1 MNNAIYRA
9 SLDIHDTNS
18 QELFRFKK
26 GDSARVIHFCL
37 TECGKPYKITDG
49 CTATLRAKKPDG
61 TVLYNTCT
69 VSNDTITY
77 TLTNQTSSAVGISKC
92 EITLYDADKNQIT
105 SPRFE
110 ILIDDTV
117 YSDNEIES
125 SNEFTELQNAL
136 EKVAE
141 KPMKQVYITI
151 SNGTATI
158 NAKYSNTQNISY
170 RFGKWNANNLPEFIS
185 FAFIDNTESSV
196 AATGDAAYHYV
207 TPTDYFA
214 PYNVAA
220 LNNRDGDVVTSHNY
234 TGGNHIYQKADGTPI
249 LTAKNNYL
257 RFYADGSPLVS
268 GGKYCSKVRIEWSND
283 VMGWNTVK
291 NDGTGRYILTET
303 ISMTFDGDKWEFEKI
318 ITAPNE
324 AVRIYNHHGV
334 QFTLK
339 YCDVNSGHAKFLGS
353 ESCREPIPT
362 NRKNWSSSHQGLKYT
377 DDGVTYDDS
386 AKVYCDDK
394 FCDTILIQDGVN
406 SVEFGLHPV
415 GLGRYNECLSQRA
428 TSHPESTPRTISSAY
443 VSTSKAYFNPVW
455 YQGSDENGIP
465 LGVELSKGAS
475 AYMRGFYRFYPTDPS
490 ETNES
495 VSVTVNTSGVQRS
508 VGNEGNIQYMTKGGN
523 IYLYFAGNTAYDL
536 PDTVTVTGA
545 RADWDKATGKLL
557 LRNPTGDITVS
568 VTGVPVTTTEYT
580 ITANLTN
587 LTAAE
592 DNPTTVSSGGTAEL
606 LFTAPD
612 GYVLPDTVTVAGAMQ
627 EWTKSEGKLT
637 ISNPTDD
644 VVVTASGVAEYA
656 ITASLTDI
664 DANIHNATAIPAGG
678 SVELTFTSPS
688 GYRLPDAED
697 WVVVG
702 ASSVWSPITGTLTL
716 SNPTGN
722 VTVTA
727 SGVEGEIWEIIEN
740 PTSNMMPD
748 LKILEKVN
756 YTAKDEA
763 YARFFCQTSIAGATN
778 LKMYNTSGE
787 EGELK
792 YSCGKDGVGTWS
804 DEGYRTIKIAN
815 ASTNENLLTWLTANA
830 TKL

>member
-1 MNNAIYRA
+1 MIY
-9 SLDIHDTNS
+9 I
-18 QELFRFKK
+18 
-26 GDSARVIHFCL
+26 
-37 TECGKPYKITDG
+37 
-49 CTATLRAKKPDG
+49 
-61 TVLYNTCT
+61 T
-69 VSNDTITY
+69 VSDG
-77 TLTNQTSSAVGISKC
+77 V
-92 EITLYDADKNQIT
+92 
-105 SPRFE
+105 
-110 ILIDDTV
+110 
-117 YSDNEIES
+117 
-125 SNEFTELQNAL
+125 
-136 EKVAE
+136 
-141 KPMKQVYITI
+141 
-151 SNGTATI
+151 ATI
-158 NAKYSNTQNISY
+158 NAKYNNTQDISY

-185 FAFIDNTESSV
+185 FAFIDNPDSSV
-196 AATGDAAYHYV
+196 ASAGGAAYHYV

-220 LNNRDGDVVTSHNY
+220 LNDRDGDVTATNNY

-303 ISMTFDGDKWEFEKI
+303 IRMTFDGDKWEFGKI

-324 AVRIYNHHGV
+324 AIRIYSHHGA
-334 QFTLK
+334 QFSLK
-339 YCDVNSGHAKFLGS
+339 YCDVNSGYAKFLGS

-362 NRKNWSSSHQGLKYT
+362 NRKSWSSSHRGLKYS
-377 DDGVTYDDS
+377 DSEGNVLYDDS

-394 FCDTILIQDGVN
+394 LCDTILIQDGAN

-415 GLGRYNECLSQRA
+415 GLGRYNECLSRRK
-428 TSHPESTPRTISSAY
+428 TDKDDTTPRTVSSAY
-443 VSTSKAYFNPVW
+443 VSTSKAYFNPIW
-455 YQGSDENGIP
+455 YQGTDEDGIP
-465 LGVELSKGAS
+465 LGAELSRGGS
-475 AYMRGFYRFYPTDPS
+475 VYMRGFYRFYPTDPS

-495 VSVTVNTSGVQRS
+495 VSVTVSTSGVQRS
-508 VGNEGNIQYMTKGGN
+508 VGNEGNIQYMTKGGS
-523 IYLYFAGNTAYDL
+523 IYLYFTGNAAYNL

-557 LRNPTGDITVS
+557 LRSPTGDVTVS
-568 VTGVPVTTTEYT
+568 VTGVPVTTYT

-592 DNPTTVSSGGTAEL
+592 NNPTSIKQGG
-606 LFTAPD
+606 
-612 GYVLPDTVTVAGAMQ
+612 
-627 EWTKSEGKLT
+627 
-637 ISNPTDD
+637 N
-644 VVVTASGVAEYA
+644 
-656 ITASLTDI
+656 
-664 DANIHNATAIPAGG
+664 
-678 SVELTFTSPS
+678 VELCVSSPS
-688 GYRLPDAED
+688 GYSLPETIT
-697 WVVVG
+697 VTG
-702 ASSVWSPITGTLTL
+702 ATSVWDKYNGKLTL

-727 SGVEGEIWEIIEN
+727 SGVEGETWVINEN

-763 YARFFCQTSIAGATN
+763 YARFFCQTSPAGATN

-792 YSCGKDGVGTWS
+792 YSCGKDGVGAWS

-815 ASTNENLLTWLTANA
+815 ASTNENMLTWLTANA
-830 TKL
+830 KKL